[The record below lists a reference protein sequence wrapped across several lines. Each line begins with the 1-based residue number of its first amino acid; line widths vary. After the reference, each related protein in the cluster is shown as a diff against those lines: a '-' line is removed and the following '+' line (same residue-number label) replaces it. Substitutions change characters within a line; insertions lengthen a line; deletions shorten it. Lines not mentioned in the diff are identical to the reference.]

1 MDQFLFDSDFV
12 GQIRKRMKKILWV
25 NISKM
30 KDDDGMND
38 DDEFGERMSVGD
50 EG

>member
-1 MDQFLFDSDFV
+1 M

-38 DDEFGERMSVGD
+38 DDESGERMSVGD